1 MTAMTKPKITYDEA
15 GNEIEVTIPAA
26 EYKALLEALEDSE
39 DQRLYDEA
47 KRKDAGERISLS
59 QMKEHLSSE
68 INSANA
74 RAGTSPAPYE
84 KHYL

>member
-47 KRKDAGERISLS
+47 KREDTGERISLAE
-59 QMKEHLSSE
+59 MKKRL
-68 INSANA
+68 
-74 RAGTSPAPYE
+74 G
-84 KHYL
+84 LQ

>member
-26 EYKALLEALEDSE
+26 EYKALLEELEDSE

-47 KRKDAGERISLS
+47 KHEDMGERISLAE
-59 QMKEHLSSE
+59 MKKRL
-68 INSANA
+68 
-74 RAGTSPAPYE
+74 G
-84 KHYL
+84 